1 MWNSLTINIV
11 NCTSVSMFKIHLLTL
26 TQFASKIYSTN
37 AMFYNKVLKGH
48 NGRLFV
54 QFRLG
59 LSPLQS
65 ELFTYN
71 ISDNP
76 FCPSCGD
83 YPETL
88 SHYLFDCHVYSTQR
102 ALLLKELNDLSNAVN
117 TDFHVALDITAFNT
131 IIDLLIHGRPIII
144 PGADC
149 DIQFNVNLQIYL

>member
-1 MWNSLTINIV
+1 
-11 NCTSVSMFKIHLLTL
+11 MFKIHLLAL
-26 TQFASKIYSTN
+26 NQFASKIYYTN
-37 AMFYNKVLKGH
+37 ATFYNKVLKGH

-65 ELFTYN
+65 QLFTYN
-71 ISDNP
+71 ISENP

-117 TDFHVALDITAFNT
+117 TYFHVALDITDFNT
-131 IIDLLIHGRPIII
+131 NIDLLTHGIII

-149 DIQFNVNLQIYL
+149 EVQFNVNLSLFNIFSKYVSSTNRFSYGF